1 MKNKKSVYVCIALCA
16 VTSLALLIFAFFAPM
31 ALKKYAELRNYASLP
46 RDWLLGVY
54 YFCLIPAISAI
65 LSLFKLLFNINSGR
79 VFIQKNVTLIGIIA
93 ISCLTACA
101 ICAVGAYKFPMLL
114 VIAFAAGFM
123 SVVTRVVKS
132 CFSAACVIKTENELT
147 I

>member
-16 VTSLALLIFAFFAPM
+16 VTSLALLIFAFLAPT
-31 ALKKYAELRNYASLP
+31 ALKRYAEMRNYASLP
-46 RDWLLGVY
+46 QNWLLGVY

-79 VFIQKNVTLIGIIA
+79 VFVQKNVTLIGVISL
-93 ISCLTACA
+93 SCLIACA

-114 VIAFAAGFM
+114 VIAFAAAFM
-123 SVVTRVVKS
+123 SVVTWVVKS
-132 CFSAACVIKTENELT
+132 CFSAACVIKAENELT